1 MTRKNTGPAIIL
13 ASGSPYRRTLLSRLN
28 LEFTV
33 AAPDIE
39 ETPQFGEK
47 ASDLALRLAE
57 SKARAAAKSYSN
69 ALVIGSDQVAILDH
83 QLIGK
88 PGCYE
93 KALELL
99 QQASGS
105 SMTFY
110 TAICLLNAGNGK
122 AQLDVVSCTVAF
134 RTLSQEMIDGYLRL
148 EQPYDCAGAF
158 KSEGLGIA
166 LLDKIITDDPT
177 SLVGL
182 PLIRLSKMLAQ
193 EGIDVFVGN

>member
-39 ETPQFGEK
+39 ETPQIGEK
-47 ASDLALRLAE
+47 ASNLALRLAE

-69 ALVIGSDQVAILDH
+69 VLVIGSDQVAVLDR

-93 KALELL
+93 KALAML

-122 AQLDVVSCTVAF
+122 AQLDVVPCTVTF
-134 RTLSQEMIDGYLRL
+134 RELSQGMIDSYLRM

-193 EGIDVFVGN
+193 EGVDVFSGN